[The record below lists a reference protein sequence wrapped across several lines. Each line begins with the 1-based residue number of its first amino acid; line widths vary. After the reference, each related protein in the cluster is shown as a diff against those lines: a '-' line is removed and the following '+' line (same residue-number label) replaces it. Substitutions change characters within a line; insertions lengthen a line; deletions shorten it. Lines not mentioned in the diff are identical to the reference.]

1 MIRKYIKE
9 KLSWL
14 LLLGGLQIIFLFV
27 AYVDSSIPFLSVLY
41 IVGLNIMVCTAFVF
55 LRYHKETRFYQRMCA
70 WDEVYDLSTFKEAN
84 SPFERMVQEAVN
96 AQTERYRR
104 ESSANFQLLE
114 QEKDDLLSWIH
125 EVKTPLTAMQLMIER
140 LTDETLKPKLMY
152 EWLRVH
158 HLLDQQLHQKRI
170 PFMRN
175 DLYIEMI
182 RLEPVL
188 NKEIQALK
196 SWCIPKRIG
205 FDVDL
210 AVEEVLTD
218 GKWLGFILRQLLTNA
233 VKYSENSDILIH
245 SRETAGHTV
254 LIIEDHG
261 RGIDP
266 KDLPRIYDKGF
277 TSTTGRQEGA
287 ATGMG
292 LYLTKQVAEPLLI
305 GIHADSMVGE
315 GTAFTL
321 TFPRKNDFLRI
332 TGM

>member
-1 MIRKYIKE
+1 MIRKYIEE

-27 AYVDSSIPFLSVLY
+27 AYVDSSIPFLPVLY
-41 IVGLNIMVCTAFVF
+41 IVGLNVMVCTAFVF
-55 LRYHKETRFYQRMCA
+55 LRYHKETRFYQRMEA
-70 WDEVYDLSTFKEAN
+70 WDEVYDPSTFKEAD
-84 SPFERMVQEAVN
+84 SPFEKMVQEAVN
-96 AQTERYRR
+96 AQTERYKR
-104 ESSANFQLLE
+104 ESSVNFQRLE

-140 LTDETLKPKLMY
+140 LTDETLKLKLMY
-152 EWLRVH
+152 EWLRIH

-175 DLYIEMI
+175 DLYIEMT

-188 NKEIQALK
+188 NREIQALK
-196 SWCIPKRIG
+196 SWCIPKGIG

-210 AVEEVLTD
+210 TAEEVLTD

-233 VKYSENSDILIH
+233 VKYSENSDILIQ

-254 LIIEDHG
+254 LVIEDHG

-277 TSTTGRQEGA
+277 TSTIGRQEGA

-305 GIHADSMVGE
+305 SIHADSIPGE
-315 GTAFTL
+315 GTTFTL